1 MKKYLS
7 VGELARTFGLDVQTL
22 HYYDTIGLFQPE
34 IRDEKTR
41 YRKYRFDQI
50 YQLASIRY
58 LRKMGYSLD
67 NIQAYL
73 DSRNPENS
81 LVLLGKRSEELQRQW
96 AQLMRINEA
105 IERKIQFVNDQRSRL
120 KTDSVEVQ
128 WFPER
133 FYIPIGT
140 EEILYLE
147 DSFYFYP
154 TIAFYE
160 GDLKYFGAYLYEPS
174 DSAGTHQPLAD
185 SYHASVIPAGPYL
198 VGYHQGPYEIL
209 PRTIQ
214 TMRDTRRELTLGRR
228 VVSFN
233 IIDQFLERNR
243 AGYLT
248 QIQIPVE
255 PAEVTPAAGTRE
267 RP

>member
-7 VGELARTFGLDVQTL
+7 VGDLAHTFGLDVQTL
-22 HYYDTIGLFQPE
+22 HYYDSIGLFQPE
-34 IRDEKTR
+34 IREEKTR

-67 NIQAYL
+67 NIQEYL
-73 DSRNPENS
+73 DTRNPDNT
-81 LVLLGKRSEELQRQW
+81 LALLGKRSEELQRQW
-96 AQLMRINEA
+96 ERLIRINNA
-105 IERKIQFVNDQRSRL
+105 IQRKIQFVNQQRSHL
-120 KTDSVEVQ
+120 DLDSVEVQ

-133 FYIPIGT
+133 YYIPIGS

-160 GDLKYFGAYLYEPS
+160 GDLKYFGAYLYAPVDEQNEQENAVDP
-174 DSAGTHQPLAD
+174 HN
-185 SYHASVIPAGPYL
+185 ASVIEAGQYL
-198 VGYHQGPYEIL
+198 VGYHKGPYE
-209 PRTIQ
+209 TIQ
-214 TMRDTRRELTLGRR
+214 QTIQSMRGTHEDLLLGER
-228 VVSFN
+228 VINFN

-243 AGYLT
+243 ANYIT
-248 QIQIPVE
+248 QIQIPVIKDNDRLE
-255 PAEVTPAAGTRE
+255 E
-267 RP
+267 

>member
-22 HYYDTIGLFQPE
+22 HYYDSIGLFQPE

-58 LRKMGYSLD
+58 LRKMGHSLD
-67 NIQAYL
+67 HIQAYL

-81 LVLLGKRSEELQRQW
+81 LDLLGKRSEELQRQW

-105 IERKIQFVNDQRSRL
+105 IERKIQFVNDERSHL
-120 KTDSVEVQ
+120 ALTEVVVRS
-128 WFPER
+128 FPAR
-133 FYIPIGT
+133 YYIPIGS

-160 GDLKYFGAYLYEPS
+160 GDLKYFGAYLYEP
-174 DSAGTHQPLAD
+174 THAAATRMPVAN
-185 SYHASVIPAGPYL
+185 SVPAIGKAAAIPP
-198 VGYHQGPYEIL
+198 
-209 PRTIQ
+209 PRARQ
-214 TMRDTRRELTLGRR
+214 TRRSMCSHAVGRATGRKCTRISKQAFSSLGSSRR
-228 VVSFN
+228 A
-233 IIDQFLERNR
+233 RK
-243 AGYLT
+243 
-248 QIQIPVE
+248 
-255 PAEVTPAAGTRE
+255 PAARYNTVSL
-267 RP
+267 RPAAS

>member
-7 VGELARTFGLDVQTL
+7 VGELAHTFGLDVQTL
-22 HYYDTIGLFQPE
+22 HYYDSIGLFQPE

-81 LVLLGKRSEELQRQW
+81 LDLLGKRSEELQRQW

-105 IERKIQFVNDQRSRL
+105 IERKIQFVNDERSHLALQDVVVQR
-120 KTDSVEVQ
+120 
-128 WFPER
+128 FPTR
-133 FYIPIGT
+133 SYIPIGS

-160 GDLKYFGAYLYEPS
+160 GDLKYFGAYLYEPA
-174 DSAGTHQPLAD
+174 DAVAAHRPL
-185 SYHASVIPAGPYL
+185 SESIGVSIIPEGLYL
-198 VGYHQGPYEIL
+198 VGYHQGPYETL
-209 PRTIQ
+209 PQTIQ
-214 TMRDTRRELTLGRR
+214 AMRESHHELTLGKR

-243 AGYLT
+243 ASYIT

-255 PAEVTPAAGTRE
+255 ASDSAPETAAV
-267 RP
+267 P

>member
-22 HYYDTIGLFQPE
+22 HYYDSIGLFQPE
-34 IRDEKTR
+34 IREEKTR

-67 NIQAYL
+67 NIQEYL
-73 DSRNPENS
+73 DSRNPENT
-81 LVLLGKRSEELQRQW
+81 LVLLSKRSEELQRQW
-96 AQLMRINEA
+96 ERLIRINDA
-105 IERKIQFVNDQRSRL
+105 IQRKIQFVNHQRDHLDLESL
-120 KTDSVEVQ
+120 DIQ

-133 FYIPIGT
+133 YYIPIGS

-160 GDLKYFGAYLYEPS
+160 GDLKYFGAYLYEPA
-174 DSAGTHQPLAD
+174 DEQAAPECTAQP
-185 SYHASVIPAGPYL
+185 YNASVIAAGHYL
-198 VGYHQGPYEIL
+198 VGYHKGPYEAM
-209 PRTIQ
+209 PRAIQ
-214 TMRDTRRELTLGRR
+214 AMRDAQRELPLGKR
-228 VVSFN
+228 VISFN
-233 IIDQFLERNR
+233 IIDQFMERNR
-243 AGYLT
+243 ANYIT
-248 QIQIPVE
+248 QIQIPIE
-255 PAEVTPAAGTRE
+255 KDTANA
-267 RP
+267 

>member
-22 HYYDTIGLFQPE
+22 HYYDSIGLFQPE

-58 LRKMGYSLD
+58 LRKMGHSLD
-67 NIQAYL
+67 HIQAYL

-81 LVLLGKRSEELQRQW
+81 LDLLGKRSEELQRQW

-105 IERKIQFVNDQRSRL
+105 IERKIQFVNDERSHL
-120 KTDSVEVQ
+120 ALTEVVVRP
-128 WFPER
+128 FPAR
-133 FYIPIGT
+133 YYIPIGS

-160 GDLKYFGAYLYEPS
+160 GDLKYFGAYLYEPTNAAATRMPVANS
-174 DSAGTHQPLAD
+174 VS
-185 SYHASVIPAGPYL
+185 ASVIPAGLYL
-198 VGYHQGPYEIL
+198 VGYHQGPYETLPQTIL
-209 PRTIQ
+209 A
-214 TMRDTRRELTLGRR
+214 MRESHRELTLGKR

-243 AGYLT
+243 SSYIT

-255 PAEVTPAAGTRE
+255 SAG
-267 RP
+267 